1 MVLMLKLVVA
11 LTLLLTSYNSRVTVH
26 RVNSL
31 QAISTPRSLTTGH
44 EFMGSPLG
52 GQDWRKLHV
61 SDLLTGS
68 QEMPSNGGRM
78 NTDILAR
85 GAPRPGYCRYQVFG
99 ADI

>member
-1 MVLMLKLVVA
+1 
-11 LTLLLTSYNSRVTVH
+11 
-26 RVNSL
+26 
-31 QAISTPRSLTTGH
+31 
-44 EFMGSPLG
+44 MGSPLG